1 MKFRIVF
8 ILGLRDLK
16 NKDQSVG
23 GDNSPLVF
31 RTFLEINVW
40 KQDKMKQMLH
50 ITDLNLRLPLI
61 TVAVLDRG
69 FSTTW

>member
-8 ILGLRDLK
+8 ILGLGDLK

-23 GDNSPLVF
+23 GDNSALVF

-40 KQDKMKQMLH
+40 KRDKMKQMLH

>member
-23 GDNSPLVF
+23 GDNSALVF

-40 KQDKMKQMLH
+40 KRDKMKQMLH